1 MDACPS
7 VSRTLTPAGS
17 QTKMTF
23 TTVEGQMILITY
35 LGILILPCI
44 LLKTKNMSSC

>member
-17 QTKMTF
+17 RTKMTF

-35 LGILILPCI
+35 LGILLPCI